1 MEVFLKQILI
11 ILYTHLNNIM
21 KYTLILFF
29 SLLLISGCTVYSEK
43 NSEALSQSVYAS
55 KDSLDNERVDL
66 AQQYVN
72 QAVRIVVPPKK
83 RIPINPIYSDDDAA
97 VPVQVHSNNPHKTSR
112 LSSSAKDKNNENVQ
126 PNRKKV
132 VTLPESFAK
141 DKIVFVNSS
150 EYKKLLEDRKTAEQL
165 KWDYYYLNEDK
176 KQVDL
181 QIVKDKDINNKMIT
195 DLNNYQKEVYKLR
208 FELLWRDII
217 IGALSLLILG
227 FIYLKVTKP
236 IPFL

>member
-1 MEVFLKQILI
+1 
-11 ILYTHLNNIM
+11 M
-21 KYTLILFF
+21 KNILFL

-66 AQQYVN
+66 AQQYIN

-83 RIPINPIYSDDDAA
+83 RIPVSPIYSEDDTA
-97 VPVQVHSNNPHKTSR
+97 VPVQVHSNNAHKTSR
-112 LSSSAKDKNNENVQ
+112 LSSSAKDENNENVQ

-217 IGALSLLILG
+217 IGGLSLLILG
-227 FIYLKVTKP
+227 FVYLKVTKP